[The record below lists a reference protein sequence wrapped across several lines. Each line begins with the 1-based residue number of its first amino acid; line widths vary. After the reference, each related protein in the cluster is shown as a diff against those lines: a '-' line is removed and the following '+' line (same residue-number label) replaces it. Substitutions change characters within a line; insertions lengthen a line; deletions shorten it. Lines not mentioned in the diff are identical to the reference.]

1 MGNQTSAVSNRQT
14 HRVRTSPE
22 TLFQQLSVTDLRA
35 AKACIVTCKEVV
47 DEEVKKRYQRAAGFL
62 PMDGEAALEE
72 IDMAK
77 KEENAE
83 LEMDP
88 FAGLYRID
96 AATESDD
103 EDTDNKSEADVGP
116 HEFEGESGVQVREPH
131 SDGHRRQP
139 PTVPDAWLALEDLRK
154 LLNP

>member
-1 MGNQTSAVSNRQT
+1 M
-14 HRVRTSPE
+14 
-22 TLFQQLSVTDLRA
+22 
-35 AKACIVTCKEVV
+35 TCKEVI
-47 DEEVKKRYQRAAGFL
+47 DEEVEKRYQRAAGFL

-88 FAGLYRID
+88 FTGLYWID

-103 EDTDNKSEADVGP
+103 EDTDNKSEADMGP
-116 HEFEGESGVQVREPH
+116 HEFKFKSGVQV
-131 SDGHRRQP
+131 
-139 PTVPDAWLALEDLRK
+139 
-154 LLNP
+154 